1 MSVRKKTALA
11 LAAVTLTTG
20 LATGAGAATAAP
32 ASASASASGQ
42 RAAVECGVRADGKLW
57 CGNRVGAKGYEH
69 RTYRSGV
76 RGSLTSS
83 FSWFVCWGPGDNHAG
98 GNNIWYWTL
107 LDNGQWGNVPA
118 VDVHTPSDPWGNLR
132 QC

>member
-1 MSVRKKTALA
+1 MSVRTKTALA
-11 LAAVTLTTG
+11 LAAVALTTG
-20 LATGAGAATAAP
+20 LATGAGPATAAP
-32 ASASASASGQ
+32 ASGQ
-42 RAAVECGVRADGKLW
+42 STAAECGVRTDGKLW
-57 CGNRVGAKGYEH
+57 CGNRIGAKGFVH
-69 RTYRSGV
+69 RSYTSGV
-76 RGSLTSS
+76 RGSLTSG
-83 FSWFVCWGPGDNHAG
+83 FSWFVCWGPGDAHAG